1 MSYFPEVSTIRLGPI
16 ELKYL
21 SEETVERILY
31 KMLGQGYSTIEELIA
46 KSGYWSGKTIGR
58 AYYYV
63 EKDKKRNLTIVEA
76 RVATVGDYDPVE
88 ELRYCK
94 RKLAEI
100 DEELEWFY
108 NYIKREDL
116 DSESREWAERM
127 IKSWEEDREKVMKW
141 YWQLDDYIS
150 ELNNLLSRTQRR
162 LEELKK
168 IDDEIGKGSFKKLIE
183 YVGEDYVRER
193 LREIFLNK

>member
-1 MSYFPEVSTIRLGPI
+1 MSYFPEVSTIWLGPI

-21 SEETVERILY
+21 SKETVERILY

-46 KSGYWSGKTIGR
+46 KSGYWSGKKIGQ
-58 AYYYV
+58 ADYYV
-63 EKDKKRNLTIVEA
+63 KKDKKRNLTIVEA
-76 RVATVGDYDPVE
+76 RVNTGWDYDPVK

-94 RKLAEI
+94 GRLAEI
-100 DEELEWFY
+100 DEELKWFY
-108 NYIKREDL
+108 NYTKREDL

-127 IKSWEEDREKVMKW
+127 IKSWEEEKEKVMKW

-150 ELNNLLSRTQRR
+150 ELNNLLFRTQRR
-162 LEELKK
+162 LEELKE

-193 LREIFLNK
+193 LKEIFLKE